1 MNTVDDLQTTLMQL
15 LDSIG
20 TYKVEPKKESIHIVR
35 ERAFIAIHPK
45 KSYLG
50 VNVVLDRSKAA
61 PSASKVE
68 QISANRFHHFYKI
81 TDKRELN
88 RSFARLLKEAFD
100 LAQPKK

>member
-1 MNTVDDLQTTLMQL
+1 MSNIGDLQVALMQL
-15 LDSIG
+15 LESIG
-20 TYKVEPKKESIHIVR
+20 KYDVEQKKESMHIVR
-35 ERAFIAIHPK
+35 ERAFLGIHPK

-50 VNVVLDRSKAA
+50 VNVVLDHSKAS

-68 QISANRFHHFYKI
+68 QVSANRFYHFYKI
-81 TDKRELN
+81 TDKQELD